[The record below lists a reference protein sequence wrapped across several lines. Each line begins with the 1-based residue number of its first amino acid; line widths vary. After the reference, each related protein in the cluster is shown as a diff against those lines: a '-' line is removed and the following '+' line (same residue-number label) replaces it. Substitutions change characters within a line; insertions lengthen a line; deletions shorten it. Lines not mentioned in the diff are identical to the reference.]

1 MLPRTAPKDQE
12 STLVCV
18 VINATDVKVCKNC
31 FTPVYMTEFICL
43 CRADWAVHFNSA
55 ILRIFFLNLQK
66 LDR

>member
-1 MLPRTAPKDQE
+1 MLPRTAPKE
-12 STLVCV
+12 PETTLWIVEY
-18 VINATDVKVCKNC
+18 AADVKVCKNC